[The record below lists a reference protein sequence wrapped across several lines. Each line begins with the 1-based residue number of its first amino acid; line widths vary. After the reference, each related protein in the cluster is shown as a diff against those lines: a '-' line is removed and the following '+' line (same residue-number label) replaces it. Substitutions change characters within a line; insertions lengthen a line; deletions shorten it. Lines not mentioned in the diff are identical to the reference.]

1 MISIK
6 KNNKSLL
13 VIAGITGLSTGIH
26 ALLKGYNVEI
36 FEKNDFPGG
45 CCTGWFREGYYID
58 NCMHWLTGT
67 NQHTKGFKLWKK
79 LGAISETSNLYQG
92 EYFYKS
98 VYDNN
103 EIALSTDTKKLRKE
117 MLDLSSADAEE
128 TNRFVDAIEELVK
141 ANQINNF
148 ICTPFVVAKGY
159 LKNYLY
165 YHKLSLGE
173 LSKKFK
179 HPLLQ
184 RLFTDYFPAEYSSLS
199 LICAYATFASGN
211 GKVYEKVSKE
221 LQLVKEKCLMI
232 GNDIRI
238 DGGFAT
244 NSDIDFIWFNS
255 KNEQGNCPK
264 MIANINVYTE
274 LIEKWGEIID

>member
-13 VIAGITGLSTGIH
+13 VIGAGITGLSTGIH

-128 TNRFVDAIEELVK
+128 TSRFVDAIEELVK

-211 GKVYEKVSKE
+211 GKVYE
-221 LQLVKEKCLMI
+221 
-232 GNDIRI
+232 
-238 DGGFAT
+238 
-244 NSDIDFIWFNS
+244 
-255 KNEQGNCPK
+255 
-264 MIANINVYTE
+264 
-274 LIEKWGEIID
+274 